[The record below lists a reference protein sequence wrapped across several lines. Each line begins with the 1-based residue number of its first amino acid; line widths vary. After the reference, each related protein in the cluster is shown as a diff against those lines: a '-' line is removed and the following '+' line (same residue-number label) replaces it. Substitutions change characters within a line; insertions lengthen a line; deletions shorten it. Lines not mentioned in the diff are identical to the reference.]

1 MNESCLIPKG
11 TATHDN
17 LCFYSD
23 TGMYN
28 SGNDGGT
35 HDIFPMMII
44 STLWNRQM
52 GNVTSGL
59 SQAGGT
65 GGALAAQFLADQLTL
80 SQPGGPHY
88 PHPVLCAPPRFS
100 DLATA
105 LDLN

>member
-44 STLWNRQM
+44 STLLESSDGQCHIFK
-52 GNVTSGL
+52 
-59 SQAGGT
+59 QAAPCEGV
-65 GGALAAQFLADQLTL
+65 LEYPQF
-80 SQPGGPHY
+80 
-88 PHPVLCAPPRFS
+88 
-100 DLATA
+100 
-105 LDLN
+105 

>member
-1 MNESCLIPKG
+1 MNESCLISKG

-44 STLWNRQM
+44 STLWNCQM
-52 GNVTSGL
+52 GNVTYSSKLRRARGFRIP
-59 SQAGGT
+59 T
-65 GGALAAQFLADQLTL
+65 
-80 SQPGGPHY
+80 
-88 PHPVLCAPPRFS
+88 VLMFQTYS
-100 DLATA
+100 
-105 LDLN
+105 

>member
-1 MNESCLIPKG
+1 MNESCLIAKG

-52 GNVTSGL
+52 GNVTYSSKLRHARGFRIP
-59 SQAGGT
+59 T
-65 GGALAAQFLADQLTL
+65 
-80 SQPGGPHY
+80 
-88 PHPVLCAPPRFS
+88 VLMFQTYS
-100 DLATA
+100 
-105 LDLN
+105 